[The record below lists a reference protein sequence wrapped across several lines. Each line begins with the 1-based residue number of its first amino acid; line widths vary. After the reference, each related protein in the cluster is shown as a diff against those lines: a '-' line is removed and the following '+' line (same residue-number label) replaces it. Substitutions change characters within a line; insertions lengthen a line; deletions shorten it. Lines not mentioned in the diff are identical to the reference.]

1 MPLQIV
7 RNDITR
13 MHVDALVNSAN
24 PDPVIGLGV
33 DSVIHEAAG
42 PELLRMRAQV
52 GRIGVGEAAC
62 TGAGRLP
69 ARMVIHTVGPLWQG
83 GNAGET
89 EALAQCYRS
98 CLEIAA
104 RSRCRSIAFPLLSTG
119 TYGFPKDRALRI
131 ATQAIG
137 AFLEAC
143 ELDVYLVVYDRQSYQ
158 LSRELREDVENFIAD
173 TTAFER
179 DAVCRRGG
187 RPGTL
192 SAFAASAA
200 EPIFSDALEA
210 LPNALSIDGAD
221 APRRAV
227 CGIAPRRL
235 EDVVEQVEEG
245 FSEALL
251 RLIDERDLTDP
262 EVYKRANID
271 RKLFSKIRSKKG
283 YQPSKPTALALA
295 VALRLD
301 LDETRDLIARAGY
314 ALTHANKGDIIVE
327 YFIVRKMW
335 DVMLINETLFAFDQ
349 PLIGR

>member
-1 MPLQIV
+1 ML
-7 RNDITR
+7 
-13 MHVDALVNSAN
+13 
-24 PDPVIGLGV
+24 
-33 DSVIHEAAG
+33 
-42 PELLRMRAQV
+42 
-52 GRIGVGEAAC
+52 
-62 TGAGRLP
+62 
-69 ARMVIHTVGPLWQG
+69 
-83 GNAGET
+83 
-89 EALAQCYRS
+89 
-98 CLEIAA
+98 
-104 RSRCRSIAFPLLSTG
+104 PLLLGDSSVQPLPLYRIPLAFNG
-119 TYGFPKDRALRI
+119 HVRLPKDRALRI

-137 AFLEAC
+137 AFLETC

-158 LSRELREDVENFIAD
+158 LSRKLREDVENFIAD

-187 RPGTL
+187 QPGTL

-227 CGIAPRRL
+227 CSIAPRRL
-235 EDVVEQVEEG
+235 EDVVEQVEES

-251 RLIDERDLTDP
+251 RLIDERDMTDP

-295 VALRLD
+295 VALRLN